1 MKTAA
6 AYIRVSTDEQTEYSP
21 DSQLKHIQRYAGS
34 HSLEIPPAYVFID
47 EGISGKTAQKRP
59 AFLQMIH
66 AAKTGAFDVIL
77 VYSLSRFARSR
88 EDSVVYK
95 RMLRKDLGIDVIST
109 TQDLGGDKTSI
120 LMEALLEAMDEYYSI
135 DLGENVKRGMAEK
148 FSRGEPVCAPPFGYR
163 MDGKAFAPDPE
174 EAPVVRMIFSEFC
187 AGAPVR
193 EIAAMLGAM
202 GLRTKRGNPF
212 ESRSVRYILRNPVYL
227 GKLCRKQQRRFPEAE
242 TTFLHSPAV
251 HPPLVDETRWMQAQE
266 LLVQTAGRPAA
277 SHAPALQTPLHGLVR
292 CSNCGSRLVA
302 SGKHSLQCHAYAK
315 GRCTVSHSI
324 SVRLLEQSVFQALE
338 QVFGTACLPRLPAAS
353 QDNSP
358 CAALLR
364 RQIAKENRRLIK
376 AREAYENGVDSLDE
390 YGRQKKGIQSRLAF
404 LQQKLQ
410 NTPSISD
417 PPGQE
422 KPFLSLLQG
431 EAIACREKQE
441 LLQSVLHSIVLD
453 RSADHLSIY
462 LNA

>member
-21 DSQLKHIQRYAGS
+21 DSQLKHIRQYARS
-34 HSLEIPPAYVFID
+34 HSMEIPPDYIFID

-66 AAKTGAFDVIL
+66 TAKTGAFDVIL

-95 RMLRKDLGIDVIST
+95 RMLRKDLGIDVVST

-163 MDGKAFAPDPE
+163 MAGKAFAADPE
-174 EAPVVRMIFSEFC
+174 EAPVVQMIFSDFC
-187 AGAPVR
+187 AGASIR
-193 EIAAMLGAM
+193 EIAATLGAM

-227 GKLCRKQQRRFPEAE
+227 GKLCRKQESRQPGAGAG
-242 TTFLHSPAV
+242 LLQLPCV
-251 HPPLVDETRWMQAQE
+251 HPPLVDETHWLHAQKRLE
-266 LLVQTAGRPAA
+266 QSAGHPAA
-277 SHAPALQTPLHGLVR
+277 SRKATLQTPLQGLVR
-292 CSNCGSRLVA
+292 CSSCNSRLA
-302 SGKHSLQCHAYAK
+302 GSGKHSLQCHAYAK
-315 GRCTVSHSI
+315 GRCAVSHSI
-324 SVRLLEQSVFQALE
+324 SVRLLEQSVLQAL
-338 QVFGTACLPRLPAAS
+338 QPVFGTARLPRLQAAPQENVS
-353 QDNSP
+353 

-364 RQIAKENRRLIK
+364 RQIARENRRLAK
-376 AREAYENGVDSLDE
+376 AREAYEYGVYSLEE
-390 YGRQKKGIQSRLAF
+390 YSWQKQEIQSRLAF
-404 LQQKLQ
+404 LEQRLQ
-410 NTPSISD
+410 NGCSIPALPDQDQPFISLLRD
-417 PPGQE
+417 ETISNQE
-422 KPFLSLLQG
+422 KQ
-431 EAIACREKQE
+431 A
-441 LLQSVLHSIVLD
+441 LLQSVLHSVVLD
-453 RSADHLSIY
+453 RSADRLTLY

>member
-21 DSQLKHIQRYAGS
+21 DSQLKHIQRYARS
-34 HSLEIPPAYVFID
+34 HSLEIPPAYIFID

-66 AAKTGAFDVIL
+66 TAKTGAFDVIL

-95 RMLRKDLGIDVIST
+95 RMLRKDLGIDVVST

-163 MDGKAFAPDPE
+163 MDGKSFAPDPE
-174 EAPVVRMIFSEFC
+174 EAPVVQMIFSEFC
-187 AGAPVR
+187 AGAPIR

-227 GKLCRKQQRRFPEAE
+227 GKLCRKQQRQRPEAGAS
-242 TTFLHSPAV
+242 LLDIPAV
-251 HPPLVDETRWMQAQE
+251 HPPLVDETCWVQVQERLAQ
-266 LLVQTAGRPAA
+266 TDGHPAA
-277 SHAPALQTPLHGLVR
+277 SRAPAPQTPLHGLVH
-292 CSNCGSRLVA
+292 CSNCNSRLVG

-315 GRCTVSHSI
+315 GRCAVSHSI

-338 QVFGTACLPRLPAAS
+338 QVFGTACLPRLSAAPQGS
-353 QDNSP
+353 SP

-364 RQIAKENRRLIK
+364 RQIAKEHRRLIK
-376 AREAYENGVDSLDE
+376 AREAYECGIDSLDE
-390 YGRQKKGIQSRLAF
+390 YGRQKKDIQSRLDF
-404 LQQKLQ
+404 LEQKLQ
-410 NTPSISD
+410 NTSSISD
-417 PPGQE
+417 PPGWEQ
-422 KPFLSLLQG
+422 PFLSLLLG
-431 EAIACREKQE
+431 KTFSTRDKQV

-453 RSADHLSIY
+453 RSADHLSVY